1 MLWAIINRFYRGLSI
16 KAANIP
22 ILHQPRYALNNKMDE
37 RKVIAEIMGSCLY
50 AGLTDHLSQRIGQS
64 FGFDDHGVNLVS
76 EKSLHHLH
84 NRKRAFRWNLIRVK
98 GLMKTVSSFYHEE
111 EMPDFVRSINLL
123 QLDKLMTSIEHFAG
137 SSFKCTVNE
146 FLLNIIGNVESYAN
160 SKTGENFR

>member
-1 MLWAIINRFYRGLSI
+1 
-16 KAANIP
+16 
-22 ILHQPRYALNNKMDE
+22 
-37 RKVIAEIMGSCLY
+37 
-50 AGLTDHLSQRIGQS
+50 
-64 FGFDDHGVNLVS
+64 VS
-76 EKSLHHLH
+76 EKSLHRLH
-84 NRKRAFRWNLIRVK
+84 HRKRAFRWNLIRVK

-146 FLLNIIGNVESYAN
+146 FLLNVIGNVESYAN